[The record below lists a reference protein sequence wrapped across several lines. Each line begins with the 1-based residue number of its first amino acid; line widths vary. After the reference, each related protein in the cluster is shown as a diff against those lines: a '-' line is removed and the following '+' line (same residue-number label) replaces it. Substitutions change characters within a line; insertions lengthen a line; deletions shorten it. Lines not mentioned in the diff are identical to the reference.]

1 MTELDFGKWQKQTL
15 EIECENWKRRALI
28 AESSLETLETKLDK
42 LHREFINRAWA
53 DYNSNLTLAN
63 DVTARAAAE

>member
-28 AESSLETLETKLDK
+28 AENNLETLEAKLDK
-42 LHREFINRAWA
+42 LHREFIDRAWF
-53 DYNSNLTLAN
+53 DYNSKIALSNNA
-63 DVTARAAAE
+63 TARAAAE